1 MNRNAEKT
9 INTENTMNA
18 INTVNTVGDHVD
30 NFDAAD
36 FKHADLLLDPGT
48 LRDVLPGLFPD
59 SEFAA
64 GLARRMEA
72 QAKATTPQLDPP
84 IQPAMNHISEKPTF
98 TAVMTELQEVARKLD
113 KFHLRVSLHWKKN
126 PEKTMPPPE
135 LIKIPEIP
143 RYVSEDRAKEASR
156 VDLKRYLAME
166 RLKKRKTY
174 NDW

>member
-1 MNRNAEKT
+1 MNRNAV
-9 INTENTMNA
+9 NAVNTMNA

-36 FKHADLLLDPGT
+36 FKHADLLLDSGT
-48 LRDVLPGLFPD
+48 LRDVLPGLFPG

-72 QAKATTPQLDPP
+72 QAKATTSQPDPP
-84 IQPAMNHISEKPTF
+84 LKPAMNQIPEEPTF

-113 KFHLRVSLHWKKN
+113 QFHLRVSLHWKKG

-143 RYVSEDRAKEASR
+143 RYVSEDLAQEVSR

-166 RLKKRKTY
+166 RWKKRKTY
-174 NDW
+174 NNG